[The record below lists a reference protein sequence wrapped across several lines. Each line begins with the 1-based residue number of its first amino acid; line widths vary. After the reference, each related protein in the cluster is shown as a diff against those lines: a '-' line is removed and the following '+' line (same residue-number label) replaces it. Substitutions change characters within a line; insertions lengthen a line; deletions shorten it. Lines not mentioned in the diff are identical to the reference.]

1 MVLSEKQPRLPPL
14 SAPSTGRHVLVIH
27 GGAGT
32 MSKAGSTPAQRAA
45 YKAGLQAALEA
56 GYAVLRDG
64 GEAMDSVVAA
74 VSTMEDNPLFNSG
87 KGAVFNVVGKN
98 ELEASIMLSK
108 PPASHPEIPPS
119 RRGLGVTLLTRTRN
133 PSQLVRALYLAP
145 TAAPH
150 TFLSG
155 ATAEALGESLGIE
168 LVDPSYFFTEHRW
181 REHRKSL
188 GLPEEPLPS
197 DPPEHD
203 EKAGDTMPPLDQLP
217 TGTVG
222 AVALDIRGCIASLT
236 STGGRTNKLV
246 GRVGDTP
253 SMGSGFWAEEWDRK
267 AGSWVQKVLDKI
279 LQSSQEPSAVGVSGT
294 GDGDYFIRLA
304 TAATVARRVQY
315 LNNSIE
321 TAAQSAVKEL
331 LADGGI
337 GGVVA
342 LDDLGNGE
350 VVVSSNDLKLSPYL
364 VAMPLNCPGMY
375 RGVIREDGVPK
386 TAIFADDVLD

>member
-1 MVLSEKQPRLPPL
+1 MSLYEKQPLQPSD
-14 SAPSTGRHVLVIH
+14 SAPSTGRYVLVIH

-32 MSKAGSTPAQRAA
+32 MSKAGSTPAQRAV
-45 YKAGLQAALEA
+45 YRAGLRAALEA
-56 GYAVLRDG
+56 GYGVLCEG
-64 GEAMDSVVAA
+64 GEAMDAVVAA

-87 KGAVFNVVGKN
+87 KGAVFNVAGKN
-98 ELEASIMLSK
+98 ELEASLMLSK
-108 PPASHPEIPPS
+108 PPASHPDIPTS
-119 RRGLGVTLLTRTRN
+119 RRGLGVTLTTQTRN

-155 ATAEALGESLGIE
+155 ASAETIGESLGVK

-181 REHRKSL
+181 REHRKGL
-188 GLPEEPLPS
+188 GLPEEPLPAHLLS
-197 DPPEHD
+197 EDS
-203 EKAGDTMPPLDQLP
+203 EKADHTMPPLDQLP

-222 AVALDIRGCIASLT
+222 AVALDIRGCIAALT

-246 GRVGDTP
+246 GRIGDTP
-253 SMGSGFWAEEWDRK
+253 SMGSGFWAEQWNRTE
-267 AGSWVQKVLDKI
+267 GSWVQKVLGKI
-279 LQSSQEPSAVGVSGT
+279 FAAKQEPTAVGVSGT

-304 TAATVARRVQY
+304 TAATIARRVQY
-315 LNNSIE
+315 LHESIE
-321 TAAQSAVKEL
+321 TATQTAVEDL
-331 LADGGI
+331 LAEGGI
-337 GGVVA
+337 GGVIA
-342 LDDLGNGE
+342 LDDLGN
-350 VVVSSNDLKLSPYL
+350 